1 MLYLV
6 IEIDGECYG
15 LNALSVTEV
24 TPLVELEQIH
34 EGPDFLAGLL
44 NYRGRPVPV
53 LDLRKMIKQK
63 SCERRYCTRIVIVEY
78 PRKGRALTLGLMAQ
92 KVVRSIR
99 VTQEFTPMEL
109 RNAPY
114 LGGAVVERGRIL
126 HCLTLDKILSPEQAV
141 EVFG

>member
-6 IEIDGECYG
+6 LEIDGECYG

-24 TPLVELEQIH
+24 TPLVELELIH
-34 EGPDFLAGLL
+34 EGPEFLAGLL

-53 LDLRKMIKQK
+53 LDLRRMIKNRP
-63 SCERRYCTRIVIVEY
+63 CEKRYCTRIVIVEY
-78 PRKGRALTLGLMAQ
+78 PRTGRTLTLGLMAQ
-92 KVVRSIR
+92 KVVRSVR
-99 VTQEFTPMEL
+99 VTQEFSPMEL

-114 LGGAVVERGRIL
+114 LGGAMVERGRIL
-126 HCLTLDKILSPEQAV
+126 HCLTLDKILSPQQAL